1 VNDEPGPPL
10 FIVHP
15 SSLCGHAIG
24 IRWTVMLEL
33 TEIPPETPHPSPS
46 PPPGP
51 EPAPAPQRDPE
62 PPGVPTPNPPPTPH
76 PDPRRG
82 PEALIVRPPAGDQT

>member
-1 VNDEPGPPL
+1 MNRGGRGSS
-10 FIVHP
+10 FIVGHGTP
-15 SSLCGHAIG
+15 SAFAQ
-24 IRWTVMLEL
+24 RVMLEL

-46 PPPGP
+46 PQPGP

-62 PPGVPTPNPPPTPH
+62 PPGVPTPNPPPNPH

-82 PEALIVRPPAGDQT
+82 PEALIVRPPAVDRAAAQR